1 MKIDENKLVKYLE
14 THIGENTTTYW
25 LAKECSV
32 SEDEEM
38 DFETDLLIRRIAEE
52 NGFRLN
58 DDHHAYEELGM
69 PWVIDFFIEVADVEK
84 DIARINSA
92 TQLKM
97 KWVLILDEYGIYNEY
112 KDCWVGFRMSIPWQI
127 KKIYD
132 EVNQEIEEYEKEGI
146 IID

>member
-84 DIARINSA
+84 DIARINKAS
-92 TQLKM
+92 QLKM
-97 KWVLILDEYGIYNEY
+97 KRLLILEEYGIYDEY
-112 KDCWVGFRMSIPWQI
+112 KDRWVAFRFSIPWQI

-132 EVNQEIEEYEKEGI
+132 EVNKEIEEYENEGI
-146 IID
+146 LID